1 MTEADCLAY
10 CEARGFDWGGLY
22 DLFRRVS
29 CWCCPLQP
37 LSELCTLRKHFP
49 ELWKKLRHM
58 DAHTWRQ
65 FRADYSGEQLEQRFA
80 LEGERAAQGLP
91 LKGRAYYAALKDRLE
106 EEAGEKRLPS

>member
-1 MTEADCLAY
+1 
-10 CEARGFDWGGLY
+10 
-22 DLFRRVS
+22 
-29 CWCCPLQP
+29 
-37 LSELCTLRKHFP
+37 
-49 ELWKKLRHM
+49 M

-91 LKGRAYYAALKDRLE
+91 LKGRAFYAALKDRLE